1 MMHSKTYSQINPR
14 EELSFDSSLFQD
26 LDKSI
31 TGEEYKQH
39 ILALVSNVVQDRF
52 RNISPKQK
60 IKPFKD
66 RITFACPYCGD
77 STQNHYKKRGNI
89 ILSGKYKNYFKCFNC
104 GMFKR
109 VDLFFKDYNTDLN
122 LDVINY
128 ISNNLEDFSN
138 SIGETINS
146 SVLFDID
153 NIEKCAIDRQELK
166 NRFNLIE
173 VKESSVLP
181 WLQNRLQFK
190 QENFLYNPLKNYL
203 VILNLTPNKKIIG
216 LQKRTLKP
224 KKGEPIY
231 MTYNISKLYKLFGKT
246 EKIPDYLNT
255 ISQLFNILRI
265 KFNLPITL
273 FEGPLDAFLFKN
285 SIGNA
290 GVHKAFPF
298 ELPIRYWFDDDE
310 SGRKKAIQKIENKE
324 SVFLWEK
331 FKKDYNIPYKK
342 KWDLNDI
349 LIYGK
354 KNNIKFINF
363 DIYFSNNPLDII
375 DI

>member
-231 MTYNISKLYKLFGKT
+231 MTYNI
-246 EKIPDYLNT
+246 
-255 ISQLFNILRI
+255 
-265 KFNLPITL
+265 
-273 FEGPLDAFLFKN
+273 
-285 SIGNA
+285 
-290 GVHKAFPF
+290 
-298 ELPIRYWFDDDE
+298 
-310 SGRKKAIQKIENKE
+310 
-324 SVFLWEK
+324 
-331 FKKDYNIPYKK
+331 
-342 KWDLNDI
+342 
-349 LIYGK
+349 
-354 KNNIKFINF
+354 
-363 DIYFSNNPLDII
+363 
-375 DI
+375 